1 MMQFFLYEIVARV
14 IAIYLLIDT
23 GRALWYGLAE
33 RKTAVAN
40 YMFMDAFVRLPDW
53 SADRDS
59 APFQYWFLIIGQVF
73 GLLVCLVIAI
83 FGWYVPKT

>member
-1 MMQFFLYEIVARV
+1 MQFFLTEIVARV

-33 RKTAVAN
+33 RKTSVAN

-53 SADRDS
+53 SADRNT
-59 APFQYWFLIIGQVF
+59 APWQYWFLISSQVF
-73 GLLVCLVIAI
+73 TLLCCLVIAI